1 MLLSLIPWLQN
12 RVMIISDTSLVVG
25 LANLW
30 TDALTPPS
38 QVDSQLFL
46 TSLPASLQTP
56 QAWRQQLL

>member
-1 MLLSLIPWLQN
+1 MLLSLILWLEN
-12 RVMIISDTSLVVG
+12 RVMIIFDISLVVG
-25 LANLW
+25 LAKLW

-46 TSLPASLQTP
+46 TSLPASLQTA

>member
-1 MLLSLIPWLQN
+1 
-12 RVMIISDTSLVVG
+12 MIIFDISLVVG

-38 QVDSQLFL
+38 QVESQLLL
-46 TSLPASLQTP
+46 TSLPASLQTT